1 MTLKR
6 RVFLG
11 TAAAAATL
19 SAPLVQAA
27 GHGKPRVVEKLKSDF
42 SYKKLVHI
50 GDGATDMWAYP
61 PAVSHCA
68 TSIRGYCTKAA
79 F

>member
-1 MTLKR
+1 MTGQ
-6 RVFLG
+6 F
-11 TAAAAATL
+11 
-19 SAPLVQAA
+19 A
-27 GHGKPRVVEKLKSDF
+27 GFDESLPTCDSDGKPRVVEKLKSDF